1 MSGMSPLAQSAMQH
15 AFDII
20 RAQNHGQDP
29 GRVFN
34 VEPTVAQSIEN
45 RIQQKNDFLKLINV
59 TAVRDIAGEVLHFGG
74 DKPITRRTS
83 TLQPDGSL
91 RRPSNP
97 AELIARDY
105 MCQDIEQDTLIK
117 WSLIDSW
124 AHLPNFY
131 QKLRNYIMGL
141 QARDNL
147 RVMWH
152 GQFAAAD
159 TEVDAYGMLQDVQ
172 RGFIQYM
179 IEKYPE
185 NILGISPDAAAP
197 GGYTVDTIRV
207 GKGAGDNGYE
217 SMDALALHLK
227 DELID
232 KNYRKNGDL
241 RIITGDK
248 LAFAEKGKLI
258 NAGEEAPTEG
268 LASKILLQ
276 NQQFG
281 EIRRLDSDEFPD
293 HGVFVCDPKNL
304 SHYWQRN
311 SVRSEYNVQSHA
323 KKGVVSHYYKNADN
337 VVEIVE
343 ACAGVHPDA
352 LEIPTG
358 YDASGNATGW
368 AKASDTWKA
377 V

>member
-1 MSGMSPLAQSAMQH
+1 MSGMSPLAQSAMTH

-29 GRVFN
+29 CRVYN
-34 VEPTVAQSIEN
+34 VEPTIAQSIES
-45 RIQQKNDFLKLINV
+45 RIQQKNDFLKRINV
-59 TAVRDIAGEVLHFGG
+59 TAVRDLTGEVLHFDGK
-74 DKPITRRTS
+74 KPITKRTS
-83 TLQPDGSL
+83 TQQPDGSF
-91 RRPSNP
+91 RRHSNP
-97 AELIARDY
+97 ATLVARDY
-105 MCQDIEQDTLIK
+105 LCKDIEQDTLIK

-124 AHLPNFY
+124 AHLPKFY
-131 QKLRNYIMGL
+131 EKLRSYIMEI

-152 GQFAAAD
+152 GQYAAAD
-159 TEVDAYGMLQDVQ
+159 TDPDANEMLQDVQ

-179 IEKYPE
+179 IEKMPE
-185 NILGISPDAAAP
+185 NVLGISPDALQP
-197 GGYTVDTIRV
+197 LGYSVDAIRV
-207 GKGAGDNGYE
+207 GKGAGDNGFE
-217 SMDALALHLK
+217 SMDALALYLK
-227 DELID
+227 DGLID
-232 KNYRKNGDL
+232 KNYRKNNGL

-248 LAFAEKGKLI
+248 LAFTEKNKLI

-281 EIRRLDSDEFPD
+281 EVQRMDSDEFPD
-293 HGVFVCDPKNL
+293 HGCVVVDPKNL

-311 SVRSEYNVQSHA
+311 SVRSEMNVTSHA
-323 KKGVVSHYYKNADN
+323 KKGVVSHYYKNCDN

-343 ACAGVHPDA
+343 ACAMVHPDSI
-352 LEIPTG
+352 EVPTG

-368 AKASDTWKA
+368 ASAADTWKA
-377 V
+377 E